1 MKRGEHYDET
11 YAPVASWN
19 SVRMLLT
26 LTAVHGWHTRQ
37 IDFVQAFAQAPAEKT
52 LYRKIPAGVELEDG
66 SSTNDYVLKTHR
78 NIYGQKQAGRVW
90 NQYLVQKLV
99 KELGFQQS
107 SVDECVF
114 YRGSTLYVLYTDDSL
129 LAGPDKAEIDRI
141 IEELQS
147 KVKLAITVEGDL
159 ADFLGVSIDRRPDGT
174 IHLSQPH
181 LIDQILED

>member
-1 MKRGEHYDET
+1 M
-11 YAPVASWN
+11 
-19 SVRMLLT
+19 
-26 LTAVHGWHTRQ
+26 
-37 IDFVQAFAQAPAEKT
+37 
-52 LYRKIPAGVELEDG
+52 ELEDG
-66 SSTNDYVLKTHR
+66 SSTKDYVLKIHR

-90 NQYLVQKLV
+90 NQYLVRKLV

-147 KVKLAITVEGDL
+147 KAKLAITMEGDL